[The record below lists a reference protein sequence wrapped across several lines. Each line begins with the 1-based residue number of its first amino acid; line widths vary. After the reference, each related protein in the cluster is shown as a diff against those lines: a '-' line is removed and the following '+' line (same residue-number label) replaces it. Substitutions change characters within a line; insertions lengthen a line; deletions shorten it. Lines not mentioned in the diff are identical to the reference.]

1 MENKNFKVNPTTEIL
16 KNIKKGWQKLM
27 WDTSLVDSYMEI
39 VIDVAVTYTW
49 VLPNDIYD
57 SIQLIINDD
66 TAKIIINNAKTNE
79 FIEFENISDFDRYC
93 WESDRIMSK
102 YESERLEAIKN
113 WAAENLVSE

>member
-1 MENKNFKVNPTTEIL
+1 MEKNFKVNPTTEIL

-39 VIDVAVTYTW
+39 NIDSCITYTW

-66 TAKIIINNAKTNE
+66 TAKIIINNVKTNE